1 MIFEYAWWPSFREA
15 NSDSRSLSSGYKG
28 YRQTVC
34 KQAIQKF
41 DNETVDCKKLSDWKV
56 DEKYQVKFSNRSR
69 ALEKLRQ

>member
-15 NSDSRSLSSGYKG
+15 NSDSILLSSGYKG

-34 KQAIQKF
+34 KQAIKKF
-41 DNETVDCKKLSDWKV
+41 DNETVDCKKLSDCKV